1 MARLLYAIVVGL
13 VVLAV
18 IEAACRFLYPDDI
31 ELVRN
36 PDHRLRPNSAETNAD
51 GIRMKREAREFT
63 EDAVNVVFLG
73 DSFVFGGREYPQLA
87 LPAQLEAVLRARHPT
102 CAINVANFGWVS
114 SSPYLSLRLL
124 RDIGRKYSPDLV
136 LLGLDMT
143 DFHDDLKYRLLLE
156 RPTLT
161 YKAARYLPG
170 VIVVSKKA
178 LNRLARFQ
186 WARRAHER
194 IFSLPSD
201 PFLIVNQP
209 LRESEPLTAPIVKSV
224 RDIATFTHD
233 QLRAKFALIVFPRSF
248 QYSTREAPNSWER
261 NAYTALGPYALEP
274 FVLFDELR
282 RNVDFP
288 IYSLLRDFQTTSVFP
303 TVLYDDPHWTEKG
316 TRFVAE
322 RVSEIVEKE
331 HVLDCA
337 QPAPGLSR

>member
-18 IEAACRFLYPDDI
+18 FEAACRFLYPDDI
-31 ELVRN
+31 ALVRN

-87 LPAQLEAVLRARHPT
+87 LPAQLEAVLRASHPT

-161 YKAARYLPG
+161 YKAAQYLPG
-170 VIVVSKKA
+170 VIVVLKKA

-186 WARRAHER
+186 WARWAHER
-194 IFSLPSD
+194 IFSLPTD

-209 LRESEPLTAPIVKSV
+209 LRESEPLTAPIIKSV
-224 RDIATFTHD
+224 RDIANFTHD
-233 QLRAKFALIVFPRSF
+233 QLRAKFALVVFPRSF

-282 RNVDFP
+282 RHVDFP
-288 IYSLLRDFQTTSVFP
+288 IYSLLHDFQTTSVFP

-316 TRFVAE
+316 TRFAAG

-337 QPAPGLSR
+337 HPAPGVSH